1 MEDHST
7 ICNGAGLEFKEVFIS
22 HARTYGSTVRKT
34 VSKVVLFYNSLDWLR
49 KDPWKGRNDTFFQFK
64 GSLFEIVNFGP
75 VHL

>member
-1 MEDHST
+1 MEAHST
-7 ICNGAGLEFKEVFIS
+7 VYDGEGLEFKGVFIS
-22 HARTYGSTVRKT
+22 YARTCGYTVRKT

>member
-1 MEDHST
+1 MKAHFT
-7 ICNGAGLEFKEVFIS
+7 IYNGAGLEFKEVFIS

-34 VSKVVLFYNSLDWLR
+34 VSKVVLFYNFLDWLR
-49 KDPWKGRNDTFFQFK
+49 KNPWKGRNDTFFQFK